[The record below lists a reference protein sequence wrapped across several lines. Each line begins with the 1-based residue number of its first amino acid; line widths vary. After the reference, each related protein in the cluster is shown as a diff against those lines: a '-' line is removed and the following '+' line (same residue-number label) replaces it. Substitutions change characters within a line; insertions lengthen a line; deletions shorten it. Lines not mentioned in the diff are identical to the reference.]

1 MEHKN
6 ATPYQVL
13 ARKYRP
19 DNFDS
24 LIGQDALVRTL
35 TNAIALNRLAHAFI
49 LTGVRGVGKT
59 STARI
64 LAKGLNCI
72 GLDGTSDATMHPC
85 NQCEPCKS
93 IQLGQ
98 HVDILEMDAASHTGV
113 DDIREIID
121 GSVYRPVSARY
132 KIYII
137 DEVHMLSKNAFN
149 ALLKTLEEPPEAVK
163 FIFATT
169 EIRKVPVTILSRC
182 QRFDLRRVPLELL
195 ITHLSKIA
203 AAEKINTEPEA
214 IRLLAYA
221 AGGSVRDSLSLL
233 DQASALGSNDIKLSV
248 VKNML
253 GHANADG
260 LLDLLQSCLD
270 GDIQTALTSLKNAV
284 DSGAEPEQIISDL
297 MDFTHQASLIAS
309 NSLIEEISES
319 AKEKLALLAKF
330 GIPRL
335 ARCWQILLKGHQ
347 EIKAAPRPEACAQML
362 IIRLSY
368 TSAMPTPSEILSKLP
383 EAPAPIDDSP
393 KPNNSHNAQQDTP
406 NNAQRN
412 NSRQNNS
419 ETDNLPSTTS
429 GPDDLAVNNGATIT
443 ALTHELSAERPSD
456 KIAPIAT
463 SPIIAPDTLSNA
475 NSQTRSSSF
484 KNLRDI
490 AEYCEQKG
498 ALILASDIRNHVELV
513 HLEACR
519 LEIHL
524 VKEASKDL
532 AGKIAQFLNSSTNQR
547 WIVSVSDKSGSPTLQ
562 KTDEIARQ
570 EKLSM
575 AAEHPIAKKVLEIFP
590 GATVTDV
597 ITPFDNEMPPSSTL
611 LAETDLIENPE
622 PDIFPEH
629 SNKPEL
635 SDKKEK
641 MYDA

>member
-248 VKNML
+248 VENML

-383 EAPAPIDDSP
+383 DAPAPIDDSP
-393 KPNNSHNAQQDTP
+393 KPNNSHNAQQNKP
-406 NNAQRN
+406 N

-419 ETDNLPSTTS
+419 DTDNLLGTTS

-513 HLEACR
+513 HLEACH

-547 WIVSVSDKSGSPTLQ
+547 WMVSVSDKSGSPTLQ

-597 ITPFDNEMPPSSTL
+597 ITPIENEMPSSSTL
-611 LAETDLIENPE
+611 IAEPDLIENPE

-629 SNKPEL
+629 SDKPEL

>member
-248 VKNML
+248 VENML

-383 EAPAPIDDSP
+383 DAPAPIDDSP
-393 KPNNSHNAQQDTP
+393 KPNNSHNAQQNKP
-406 NNAQRN
+406 N

-419 ETDNLPSTTS
+419 DTDNLLGTTS

-513 HLEACR
+513 HLEACH

-547 WIVSVSDKSGSPTLQ
+547 WMVSVSDKSGSPTLQ

-597 ITPFDNEMPPSSTL
+597 ITPIENEMPSSSTL
-611 LAETDLIENPE
+611 IAEPDLIENSE

-629 SNKPEL
+629 SDKPEL

>member
-1 MEHKN
+1 
-6 ATPYQVL
+6 VL

-85 NQCEPCKS
+85 NQCEPCES

-248 VKNML
+248 VENML

-383 EAPAPIDDSP
+383 DAPAPIDDSP
-393 KPNNSHNAQQDTP
+393 KPNNSHNAQQNKP
-406 NNAQRN
+406 N

-419 ETDNLPSTTS
+419 DTDNLLGTTS

-443 ALTHELSAERPSD
+443 ALPHELSAERPSD

-513 HLEACR
+513 HLEACH

-547 WIVSVSDKSGSPTLQ
+547 WMVSVSDKSGSPTLQ

-597 ITPFDNEMPPSSTL
+597 ITPIENEMPSSSTL
-611 LAETDLIENPE
+611 IAEPDLIENPE

-629 SNKPEL
+629 SDKPEL

>member
-6 ATPYQVL
+6 STPYQVL

-24 LIGQDALVRTL
+24 LIGQEALVRTL
-35 TNAIALNRLAHAFI
+35 TNAITLNRLAHAFI

-72 GLDGTSDATMHPC
+72 GLDGTSDANMHPC

-121 GSVYRPVSARY
+121 GSVYCPVSARY

-169 EIRKVPVTILSRC
+169 EIRKVPVTIISRC
-182 QRFDLRRVPLELL
+182 QRFDLRRVPLDLL
-195 ITHLSKIA
+195 VNHLSKIA
-203 AAEKINTEPEA
+203 HAEKINFELEA

-233 DQASALGSNDIKLSV
+233 DQASALGANDIKLSV
-248 VKNML
+248 VENML

-260 LLDLLQSCLD
+260 LLDLLKSSLD

-284 DSGAEPEQIISDL
+284 DSGSEPEQIISDL
-297 MDFTHQASLIAS
+297 MDSTHQASLIAS

-319 AKEKLALLAKF
+319 AKEKLSLLAKH

-368 TSAMPTPSEILSKLP
+368 TSSMPTPSEILSKLP
-383 EAPAPIDDSP
+383 DTPSPIDDSP
-393 KPNNSHNAQQDTP
+393 KSNNTNDSK
-406 NNAQRN
+406 
-412 NSRQNNS
+412 
-419 ETDNLPSTTS
+419 TDNLSRTTS

-443 ALTHELSAERPSD
+443 ALNHDMRAEQPHD
-456 KIAPIAT
+456 KTAPIAT
-463 SPIIAPDTLSNA
+463 SPIIAPNTPSNA

-484 KNLRDI
+484 ENLQDI

-513 HLEACR
+513 HLEACH

-524 VKEASKDL
+524 VKDASKDL
-532 AGKIAQFLNSSTNQR
+532 ASKIAQFLNSSTNQR
-547 WIVSVSDKSGSPTLQ
+547 WMVSVSDKSGSLTLQ
-562 KTDEIARQ
+562 KTEEIAKQ

-597 ITPFDNEMPPSSTL
+597 ITPIENEMPSSSTP

-629 SNKPEL
+629 SDNQEL
-635 SDKKEK
+635 LDRKVK

>member
-1 MEHKN
+1 M
-6 ATPYQVL
+6 
-13 ARKYRP
+13 
-19 DNFDS
+19 
-24 LIGQDALVRTL
+24 RTL

-121 GSVYRPVSARY
+121 GSVYRPVSARF

-248 VKNML
+248 VENML
-253 GHANADG
+253 GHANADR

-270 GDIQTALTSLKNAV
+270 GNIQTALTSLKNAV

-383 EAPAPIDDSP
+383 DAPSPIDDSP
-393 KPNNSHNAQQDTP
+393 KSNNSHNAQ
-406 NNAQRN
+406 
-412 NSRQNNS
+412 QNNS
-419 ETDNLPSTTS
+419 ETDNLSGTTS
-429 GPDDLAVNNGATIT
+429 APNDLAINNGATVT
-443 ALTHELSAERPSD
+443 ALTHELNAERPSD

-475 NSQTRSSSF
+475 NSQTGSSSF

-490 AEYCEQKG
+490 AEYCDQEG

-513 HLEACR
+513 HLEGCH

-524 VKEASKDL
+524 VKEASKEL

-547 WIVSVSDKSGSPTLQ
+547 WMVSVSDKSGSPTLQ

-575 AAEHPIAKKVLEIFP
+575 AAENPIAKKVLEIFP
-590 GATVTDV
+590 GAKVTDV
-597 ITPFDNEMPPSSTL
+597 ITPIDNEMPLSSTL

>member
-35 TNAIALNRLAHAFI
+35 TNAIALNRIAHAFI

-72 GLDGTSDATMHPC
+72 GLDGTSNATMHPC

-182 QRFDLRRVPLELL
+182 QRFDLRRVPLDLL

-248 VKNML
+248 VENML

-319 AKEKLALLAKF
+319 AKDKLVILAKF

-368 TSAMPTPSEILSKLP
+368 TSAMPTPSEILSNLP
-383 EAPAPIDDSP
+383 DAPSPIDDSP
-393 KPNNSHNAQQDTP
+393 KSNNSHNSQ
-406 NNAQRN
+406 
-412 NSRQNNS
+412 QNNS
-419 ETDNLPSTTS
+419 ETDNLSGTTS
-429 GPDDLAVNNGATIT
+429 GPNDLAVNNGATIT

-456 KIAPIAT
+456 KIAPIAI
-463 SPIIAPDTLSNA
+463 SPIIAPDTISNV
-475 NSQTRSSSF
+475 NSQAGSSSF

-490 AEYCEQKG
+490 AEHCEQEG

-513 HLEACR
+513 HLEACH

-547 WIVSVSDKSGSPTLQ
+547 WMVSVSDKSGSPTLQ

-597 ITPFDNEMPPSSTL
+597 ITPIENEMPSSSTL
-611 LAETDLIENPE
+611 IAEPDLIENPE

-629 SNKPEL
+629 SDKPEL

>member
-35 TNAIALNRLAHAFI
+35 TNAIALNRIAHAFI

-72 GLDGTSDATMHPC
+72 GLDGTSNATMHPC

-182 QRFDLRRVPLELL
+182 QRFDLRRVPLDLL

-248 VKNML
+248 VENML

-319 AKEKLALLAKF
+319 AKEKLAILAKF

-368 TSAMPTPSEILSKLP
+368 TSAMPTPSEILSNLP
-383 EAPAPIDDSP
+383 DAPSPIDDSP
-393 KPNNSHNAQQDTP
+393 KSNNSHNSQ
-406 NNAQRN
+406 
-412 NSRQNNS
+412 QNNS
-419 ETDNLPSTTS
+419 ETDNLSGTTS
-429 GPDDLAVNNGATIT
+429 GPNDLAVNNGATIT
-443 ALTHELSAERPSD
+443 ALTHKLSAERPSN
-456 KIAPIAT
+456 KIAPIAI
-463 SPIIAPDTLSNA
+463 SPIIAPDTISNV
-475 NSQTRSSSF
+475 NSQAGSSSF

-490 AEYCEQKG
+490 AEHCEQEG

-513 HLEACR
+513 HLEACH

-532 AGKIAQFLNSSTNQR
+532 AGKIAQFLNSSTNQK

-590 GATVTDV
+590 GAKVTDV
-597 ITPFDNEMPPSSTL
+597 ITPIDNEMPLSSTL

>member
-1 MEHKN
+1 MEYKN

-85 NQCEPCKS
+85 NQCEPCES

-248 VKNML
+248 VENML

-383 EAPAPIDDSP
+383 DAPAPIDDSP
-393 KPNNSHNAQQDTP
+393 KPNNSHNAQQNKP
-406 NNAQRN
+406 N

-419 ETDNLPSTTS
+419 DTDNLLGTTS

-513 HLEACR
+513 HLEACH

-547 WIVSVSDKSGSPTLQ
+547 WMVSVSDKSGSPTLQ

-590 GATVTDV
+590 GARVTDV
-597 ITPFDNEMPPSSTL
+597 ITPIENEMPSSSTL
-611 LAETDLIENPE
+611 IAEPDLIENPE

-629 SNKPEL
+629 SDKPEL

>member
-6 ATPYQVL
+6 AAPYQVL

-121 GSVYRPVSARY
+121 GSVYRPVSARF

-248 VKNML
+248 VENML
-253 GHANADG
+253 GHANADR

-270 GDIQTALTSLKNAV
+270 GNIQTALTSLKNAV

-383 EAPAPIDDSP
+383 DAPSPIDDSP
-393 KPNNSHNAQQDTP
+393 KLNSSHNA
-406 NNAQRN
+406 
-412 NSRQNNS
+412 RQNNS
-419 ETDNLPSTTS
+419 ETDNLSGTTS
-429 GPDDLAVNNGATIT
+429 GPNDLAVNNGATIT
-443 ALTHELSAERPSD
+443 ALTHELSTERPSD

-463 SPIIAPDTLSNA
+463 SPIIAPDTLSNT
-475 NSQTRSSSF
+475 NSQTGSSSF

-490 AEYCEQKG
+490 AEYCEQEG
-498 ALILASDIRNHVELV
+498 ALILASDIRNHVELI
-513 HLEACR
+513 HLEACH

-532 AGKIAQFLNSSTNQR
+532 AGKIAQFLNSSTNQK
-547 WIVSVSDKSGSPTLQ
+547 WMVSVSDKSGSPTLQ
-562 KTDEIARQ
+562 KADEIAKQ

-597 ITPFDNEMPPSSTL
+597 ITPIDNEMPLSSTL

>member
-6 ATPYQVL
+6 AAPYQVL

-121 GSVYRPVSARY
+121 GSVYRPVSARF

-248 VKNML
+248 VENML
-253 GHANADG
+253 GHANADR

-270 GDIQTALTSLKNAV
+270 GNIQTALTSLKNAV

-383 EAPAPIDDSP
+383 DAPSPIDDSP
-393 KPNNSHNAQQDTP
+393 KLNNSHNA
-406 NNAQRN
+406 
-412 NSRQNNS
+412 RQNNS
-419 ETDNLPSTTS
+419 EKDNLSGTTS
-429 GPDDLAVNNGATIT
+429 GPNDLAVNNGATIT
-443 ALTHELSAERPSD
+443 ALTHELSTERPSD

-463 SPIIAPDTLSNA
+463 SPIIAPDTLSNT
-475 NSQTRSSSF
+475 NSQTGSSSF

-490 AEYCEQKG
+490 TEYCEQEG
-498 ALILASDIRNHVELV
+498 ALILASDIRNHVELI
-513 HLEACR
+513 HLEACH

-532 AGKIAQFLNSSTNQR
+532 AGKIAQFLNSSTNQK
-547 WIVSVSDKSGSPTLQ
+547 WMVSVSDKSGSPTLQ
-562 KTDEIARQ
+562 KADEIAKQ

-597 ITPFDNEMPPSSTL
+597 ITPIDNEMPLSSTL

>member
-1 MEHKN
+1 MEYKN

-19 DNFDS
+19 NNFDS
-24 LIGQDALVRTL
+24 LIGQDTLVRTL
-35 TNAIALNRLAHAFI
+35 NNAIALNRLAHAFI

-64 LAKGLNCI
+64 LAKGLNCV
-72 GLDGTSDATMHPC
+72 GLDGISGATTQPC
-85 NQCEPCKS
+85 NYCEPCKS

-169 EIRKVPVTILSRC
+169 EIRKVPITILSRC
-182 QRFDLRRVPLELL
+182 QRFDLRRVPLNLL
-195 ITHLSKIA
+195 ITHLSEIA
-203 AAEKINTEPEA
+203 AAEKISTEPEA
-214 IRLLAYA
+214 IRMLAYA
-221 AGGSVRDSLSLL
+221 AEGSVRDSLSLL
-233 DQASALGSNDIKLSV
+233 DQASALGSND
-248 VKNML
+248 VKVSIVENML
-253 GHANADG
+253 GHANADS
-260 LLDLLQSCLD
+260 LLDLLKSCLTA
-270 GDIQTALTSLKNAV
+270 DIQTALTNLKNAINT
-284 DSGAEPEQIISDL
+284 GAEPEQIISDL

-309 NSLIEEISES
+309 DSLIEEISES
-319 AKEKLALLAKF
+319 SKEKLSLLAKF

-347 EIKAAPRPEACAQML
+347 EIRAAPRPEASAQML

-368 TSAMPTPSEILSKLP
+368 TSPMPTPSEILDKLP
-383 EAPAPIDDSP
+383 DTSLMTDNSLI
-393 KPNNSHNAQQDTP
+393 PNNSKA
-406 NNAQRN
+406 A
-412 NSRQNNS
+412 
-419 ETDNLPSTTS
+419 NLPSIASDARESAVSNGTTCTVLNQDMKAGQTPEKTS
-429 GPDDLAVNNGATIT
+429 TISKS
-443 ALTHELSAERPSD
+443 L
-456 KIAPIAT
+456 IIAT
-463 SPIIAPDTLSNA
+463 DTSSNTDR
-475 NSQTRSSSF
+475 QKHRSSF
-484 KNLRDI
+484 ENLRDI
-490 AEYCEQKG
+490 VEYCEKKG

-513 HLEACR
+513 HLEDYH
-519 LEIHL
+519 LKIHL
-524 VKEASKDL
+524 VKDASKDL
-532 AGKIAQFLNSSTNQR
+532 PGKIAQFLNISSKQR
-547 WIVSVSDKSGSPTLQ
+547 WIVSVSDKSNSQTLQ
-562 KTDEIARQ
+562 KMDEIAIQ
-570 EKLSM
+570 DKLST
-575 AAEHPIAKKVLEIFP
+575 ATKHPIAKKVLEIFP

-597 ITPFDNEMPPSSTL
+597 ITPIDNEMPLSSTL

-629 SNKPEL
+629 SDNPEL

>member
-35 TNAIALNRLAHAFI
+35 SNAIALNRIAHAFI

-72 GLDGTSDATMHPC
+72 GLDGTSNATMHPC

-182 QRFDLRRVPLELL
+182 QRFDLRRVPLDLL

-248 VKNML
+248 VENML

-319 AKEKLALLAKF
+319 AKDKLVILAKF

-362 IIRLSY
+362 IIRLSF

-383 EAPAPIDDSP
+383 DAPSSIDDSP
-393 KPNNSHNAQQDTP
+393 KSNNSHNSQ
-406 NNAQRN
+406 
-412 NSRQNNS
+412 QNNS
-419 ETDNLPSTTS
+419 ETDNLSGTTS
-429 GPDDLAVNNGATIT
+429 GPNDLAVNNGATIT
-443 ALTHELSAERPSD
+443 ASTHKLSAERPSN

-463 SPIIAPDTLSNA
+463 SPIIAPDTISNV
-475 NSQTRSSSF
+475 NSQAGSSSF

-490 AEYCEQKG
+490 AEHCEQEG

-513 HLEACR
+513 HLEACH

-547 WIVSVSDKSGSPTLQ
+547 WMVSVSDKSGSPTLQ
-562 KTDEIARQ
+562 KTDQIARQ

-590 GATVTDV
+590 GAKVTDV
-597 ITPFDNEMPPSSTL
+597 ITPIDNEMPLSSTL

>member
-1 MEHKN
+1 MENKN
-6 ATPYQVL
+6 ATPYKVL

-72 GLDGTSDATMHPC
+72 GLDGNSDATMHPC

-182 QRFDLRRVPLELL
+182 QRFDLRRVPLDLL

-248 VKNML
+248 VENML

-297 MDFTHQASLIAS
+297 MDFIHQASLIAS

-319 AKEKLALLAKF
+319 SKEKLVLLAKF

-347 EIKAAPRPEACAQML
+347 EIKAAPRPEASAQML

-368 TSAMPTPSEILSKLP
+368 TSAMPTPSEILNKLP
-383 EAPAPIDDSP
+383 AAPSPIDDSP
-393 KPNNSHNAQQDTP
+393 KPNNSHNSQPNTP
-406 NNAQRN
+406 NNLQ
-412 NSRQNNS
+412 QNNS
-419 ETDNLPSTTS
+419 ETDNLPGTTS

-443 ALTHELSAERPSD
+443 ALTHDMSAEHPSD
-456 KIAPIAT
+456 MTAPIAT

-484 KNLRDI
+484 ENLRDI
-490 AEYCEQKG
+490 AEYCEQEG

-513 HLEACR
+513 HLEACH

-524 VKEASKDL
+524 VKDASKDL
-532 AGKIAQFLNSSTNQR
+532 AGKIAQFLDSHTNQR
-547 WIVSVSDKSGSPTLQ
+547 WMVSVSDKSSSLTLQ
-562 KTDEIARQ
+562 KTDEIAKQ

-590 GATVTDV
+590 GAAVTDV
-597 ITPFDNEMPPSSTL
+597 ITPIENEMPSSSTL

-629 SNKPEL
+629 SDKPKL

>member
-1 MEHKN
+1 
-6 ATPYQVL
+6 
-13 ARKYRP
+13 
-19 DNFDS
+19 
-24 LIGQDALVRTL
+24 
-35 TNAIALNRLAHAFI
+35 
-49 LTGVRGVGKT
+49 
-59 STARI
+59 

-85 NQCEPCKS
+85 NQCEPCKL

-248 VKNML
+248 VENML

-383 EAPAPIDDSP
+383 DAPAPIDDSP
-393 KPNNSHNAQQDTP
+393 KPNNSHNAQQNKP
-406 NNAQRN
+406 N

-419 ETDNLPSTTS
+419 DTDNLLGTTS

-443 ALTHELSAERPSD
+443 ALTQELSAERPSD

-513 HLEACR
+513 HLEACH

-547 WIVSVSDKSGSPTLQ
+547 WMVSVSDKSGSPTLQ

-590 GATVTDV
+590 GARVTDV
-597 ITPFDNEMPPSSTL
+597 ITPIENEMPSSSTL
-611 LAETDLIENPE
+611 IAEPDLIENPE

-629 SNKPEL
+629 SDKPEL

>member
-85 NQCEPCKS
+85 NQCEPCES
-93 IQLGQ
+93 IKLGQ

-248 VKNML
+248 VENML

-383 EAPAPIDDSP
+383 DAPAPIDDSP
-393 KPNNSHNAQQDTP
+393 KPNNSHNAQQNKP
-406 NNAQRN
+406 N

-419 ETDNLPSTTS
+419 DTDNLLGTTS

-443 ALTHELSAERPSD
+443 ELTHDMSAERPSD

-513 HLEACR
+513 HLEACH

-547 WIVSVSDKSGSPTLQ
+547 WMVSVSDKSGSPTLQ

-597 ITPFDNEMPPSSTL
+597 ITPIENEMPSSSTL
-611 LAETDLIENPE
+611 IAEPDLIENPE

-629 SNKPEL
+629 SDKPEL

>member
-35 TNAIALNRLAHAFI
+35 TNAIALNRIAHAFI

-72 GLDGTSDATMHPC
+72 GLDGTSNATMHPC

-182 QRFDLRRVPLELL
+182 QRFDLRRVPLDLL

-214 IRLLAYA
+214 IRMLAYA

-248 VKNML
+248 VENML

-319 AKEKLALLAKF
+319 AKEKLAILAKF

-347 EIKAAPRPEACAQML
+347 EIKSAPRPEACAQML

-383 EAPAPIDDSP
+383 DAPSPIDDSP
-393 KPNNSHNAQQDTP
+393 KPNNSHNSQ
-406 NNAQRN
+406 
-412 NSRQNNS
+412 QNNS
-419 ETDNLPSTTS
+419 ETDNISGTTS
-429 GPDDLAVNNGATIT
+429 GPNDLAVNNGATIT
-443 ALTHELSAERPSD
+443 AFTHELSAERPSD

-463 SPIIAPDTLSNA
+463 SPIITPDTISNA
-475 NSQTRSSSF
+475 NSQTGSSSF

-490 AEYCEQKG
+490 AEFCEREG

-513 HLEACR
+513 RLEACH

-524 VKEASKDL
+524 VNGALKDL
-532 AGKIAQFLNSSTNQR
+532 AGKIAQFLNSSTNQK
-547 WIVSVSDKSGSPTLQ
+547 WMVSVSDKSGSPTLQ

-590 GATVTDV
+590 GAKVTDV
-597 ITPFDNEMPPSSTL
+597 ITPIDNEMPLSSTL
-611 LAETDLIENPE
+611 LAETDSIENPE

-629 SNKPEL
+629 SNKSEL

>member
-1 MEHKN
+1 MEYKN

-35 TNAIALNRLAHAFI
+35 TNAIALNRIAHAFI

-72 GLDGTSDATMHPC
+72 GLDGTSNATMHPC

-182 QRFDLRRVPLELL
+182 QRFDLRRVPLDLL

-248 VKNML
+248 VENML

-319 AKEKLALLAKF
+319 AKDKLVILAKF

-368 TSAMPTPSEILSKLP
+368 TSAMPTPSEILSNLP
-383 EAPAPIDDSP
+383 DAPSPIDDSP
-393 KPNNSHNAQQDTP
+393 KSNNSHNSQ
-406 NNAQRN
+406 
-412 NSRQNNS
+412 QNNS
-419 ETDNLPSTTS
+419 ETDNLSGTTS
-429 GPDDLAVNNGATIT
+429 GPNDLAVNNGATIT
-443 ALTHELSAERPSD
+443 ALTHKLSAERPSN
-456 KIAPIAT
+456 KIAPIAI
-463 SPIIAPDTLSNA
+463 SPIIAPDTISNV
-475 NSQTRSSSF
+475 NSQAGSSSF

-490 AEYCEQKG
+490 AEHCEQEG

-513 HLEACR
+513 HLEACH

-532 AGKIAQFLNSSTNQR
+532 AGKIAQFLNSSTNQK
-547 WIVSVSDKSGSPTLQ
+547 WMVSVSDKSGSPTLQ

-590 GATVTDV
+590 GAKVTDV
-597 ITPFDNEMPPSSTL
+597 ITPIDNEMPLSSTL

-622 PDIFPEH
+622 PDIFSEH

>member
-248 VKNML
+248 VENML

-383 EAPAPIDDSP
+383 DAPAPIDDSP
-393 KPNNSHNAQQDTP
+393 KPNNSHNAQQNKP
-406 NNAQRN
+406 N

-419 ETDNLPSTTS
+419 DTDNLLGTTS

-513 HLEACR
+513 HLEACH

-547 WIVSVSDKSGSPTLQ
+547 WMVSVSDKSGSPTLQ
-562 KTDEIARQ
+562 KTDEIGRQ

-597 ITPFDNEMPPSSTL
+597 ITPIENEMPSSSTL
-611 LAETDLIENPE
+611 IAEPDLIENSE

-629 SNKPEL
+629 SDKPEL

>member
-6 ATPYQVL
+6 STPYQVL

-35 TNAIALNRLAHAFI
+35 TNAIALNRIAHAFI

-72 GLDGTSDATMHPC
+72 GLDGTSGSSMHPC

-93 IQLGQ
+93 ILLGQ

-121 GSVYRPVSARY
+121 GSMYRPVSARY

-182 QRFDLRRVPLELL
+182 QRFDLRRIPLDLL
-195 ITHLSKIA
+195 INHLSKVA
-203 AAEKINTEPEA
+203 AAEKINADPEA
-214 IRLLAYA
+214 LRLLAYA

-233 DQASALGSNDIKLSV
+233 DQASALGSNH
-248 VKNML
+248 VKVSLVENML
-253 GHANADG
+253 GHANSNS
-260 LLDLLQSCLD
+260 LLDLLKSCLE
-270 GDIQTALTSLKNAV
+270 GDIQTALTTLKNAV
-284 DSGAEPEQIISDL
+284 DSGAEPEQVISDL

-309 NSLIEEISES
+309 NSLMGEISDS
-319 AKEKLALLAKF
+319 SKEKLSLLAKF

-347 EIKAAPRPEACAQML
+347 EIKAAPRPEASAQML

-368 TSAMPTPSEILSKLP
+368 TSPMPTPSEILSRLPNAPSPMDNNTKPSNPSSATYKPDKL
-383 EAPAPIDDSP
+383 D
-393 KPNNSHNAQQDTP
+393 K
-406 NNAQRN
+406 
-412 NSRQNNS
+412 
-419 ETDNLPSTTS
+419 
-429 GPDDLAVNNGATIT
+429 NNGANLEALNQDMRNKQPADKLETT
-443 ALTHELSAERPSD
+443 ANSPL
-456 KIAPIAT
+456 IAT
-463 SPIIAPDTLSNA
+463 EIPSKSNTQIASSP
-475 NSQTRSSSF
+475 F
-484 KNLRDI
+484 KDLRHI
-490 AEYCEQKG
+490 AEYCEQQG
-498 ALILASDIRNHVELV
+498 ALILASDIRSHVKLVRLEDCHLEIELV
-513 HLEACR
+513 KH
-519 LEIHL
+519 
-524 VKEASKDL
+524 ASEDL
-532 AGKIAQFLNSSTNQR
+532 PSKIAQFLNTNTTDR
-547 WIVSVSDKSGSPTLQ
+547 WLVSISDKSSSPTLQ

-570 EKLSM
+570 KRLSV
-575 AAEHPIAKKVLEIFP
+575 AAEHPLAKKVLETFP
-590 GATVTDV
+590 GAKVTDV
-597 ITPFDNEMPPSSTL
+597 ITPIELENKLSSEL
-611 LAETDLIENPE
+611 LAEIDFKENLE
-622 PDIFPEH
+622 PDIFLEH
-629 SNKPEL
+629 SDKAEL
-635 SDKKEK
+635 SYKKEE
-641 MYDA
+641 MHDA

>member
-85 NQCEPCKS
+85 NQCEPCES

-248 VKNML
+248 VENML

-383 EAPAPIDDSP
+383 DAPAPIDDSP
-393 KPNNSHNAQQDTP
+393 KPNNSHNAQQNKP
-406 NNAQRN
+406 N

-419 ETDNLPSTTS
+419 DTDNLLGTTS

-513 HLEACR
+513 HLEACH

-547 WIVSVSDKSGSPTLQ
+547 WMVSVSDKSGSPTLQ

-597 ITPFDNEMPPSSTL
+597 ITPIENEMPSSSTL
-611 LAETDLIENPE
+611 IAEPDLIENPE

-629 SNKPEL
+629 SDKPEL

>member
-1 MEHKN
+1 MENKN
-6 ATPYQVL
+6 ATPYKVL

-248 VKNML
+248 VENML

-383 EAPAPIDDSP
+383 DAPAPIDDSP
-393 KPNNSHNAQQDTP
+393 KPNNSHNAQQNKP
-406 NNAQRN
+406 N

-419 ETDNLPSTTS
+419 DTDNLLGTTS

-513 HLEACR
+513 HLEACH

>member
-6 ATPYQVL
+6 AAPYQVL

-121 GSVYRPVSARY
+121 GSVYRPVSARF

-248 VKNML
+248 VENML
-253 GHANADG
+253 GHANADR

-270 GDIQTALTSLKNAV
+270 GNIQTALTSLKNAV

-383 EAPAPIDDSP
+383 DAPSPIDDSP
-393 KPNNSHNAQQDTP
+393 KLNNSHNA
-406 NNAQRN
+406 
-412 NSRQNNS
+412 RQNNS
-419 ETDNLPSTTS
+419 ETDNLSGTTS
-429 GPDDLAVNNGATIT
+429 GPNDLAVNNGATIT
-443 ALTHELSAERPSD
+443 ALTHELSTERPSD

-463 SPIIAPDTLSNA
+463 SPIIAPDTLSNT
-475 NSQTRSSSF
+475 NSQTGSSSF

-490 AEYCEQKG
+490 AEYCEQEG
-498 ALILASDIRNHVELV
+498 ALILASDIRNHVELI
-513 HLEACR
+513 HLEACH

-532 AGKIAQFLNSSTNQR
+532 AGKIAQFLNSSTNQK
-547 WIVSVSDKSGSPTLQ
+547 WMVSVSDKSGSPTLQ
-562 KTDEIARQ
+562 KADEIAKQ

-597 ITPFDNEMPPSSTL
+597 ITPIDNEMPLSSTL

>member
-72 GLDGTSDATMHPC
+72 GLDGTSNATMHPC

-121 GSVYRPVSARY
+121 GSVYRPVSARF

-248 VKNML
+248 VENML
-253 GHANADG
+253 GHANADR

-270 GDIQTALTSLKNAV
+270 GNIQTALTSLKNAV

-383 EAPAPIDDSP
+383 DAPSPIDDSP
-393 KPNNSHNAQQDTP
+393 KLNNSHNA
-406 NNAQRN
+406 
-412 NSRQNNS
+412 RQNNS
-419 ETDNLPSTTS
+419 ETDNLSGTTS
-429 GPDDLAVNNGATIT
+429 GPNDLAVNNGATIT
-443 ALTHELSAERPSD
+443 ALTHELSTERPSD

-463 SPIIAPDTLSNA
+463 SPIIAPDTLSNT
-475 NSQTRSSSF
+475 NSQTGSSSF

-490 AEYCEQKG
+490 AEYCEQEG
-498 ALILASDIRNHVELV
+498 ALILASDIRNHVELI
-513 HLEACR
+513 HLEACH

-532 AGKIAQFLNSSTNQR
+532 AGKIAQFLNSSTNQK
-547 WIVSVSDKSGSPTLQ
+547 WMVSVSDKSGSPTLQ
-562 KTDEIARQ
+562 KADEIAKQ

-597 ITPFDNEMPPSSTL
+597 ITPIDNEMPLSSTL
-611 LAETDLIENPE
+611 LADTDLIENPE

>member
-1 MEHKN
+1 MENKN
-6 ATPYQVL
+6 ATPYKVL

-24 LIGQDALVRTL
+24 LIGQDALVCTL

-72 GLDGTSDATMHPC
+72 GLDGNSDATMHPC

-182 QRFDLRRVPLELL
+182 QRFDLRRVPLDLL

-248 VKNML
+248 VENML

-297 MDFTHQASLIAS
+297 MDFIHQASLIAS

-347 EIKAAPRPEACAQML
+347 EIKAAPRPEASAQML

-383 EAPAPIDDSP
+383 DAPAPIDDSP
-393 KPNNSHNAQQDTP
+393 KPNNSHNAQQNKP
-406 NNAQRN
+406 N

-419 ETDNLPSTTS
+419 DTDNLLGTTS

-513 HLEACR
+513 HLEACH

-547 WIVSVSDKSGSPTLQ
+547 WMVSVSDKSGSPTLQ
-562 KTDEIARQ
+562 KADEIAKQ

-590 GATVTDV
+590 GARVTDV
-597 ITPFDNEMPPSSTL
+597 ITPIENEMPSSSTL

-629 SNKPEL
+629 SDKPKL

>member
-6 ATPYQVL
+6 AAPYQVL

-121 GSVYRPVSARY
+121 GSVYRPVSARF

-182 QRFDLRRVPLELL
+182 QRFDLRRVPLDLL

-233 DQASALGSNDIKLSV
+233 DQASALGSNDIKISV
-248 VKNML
+248 VENML

-309 NSLIEEISES
+309 NSLIEEISDS

-383 EAPAPIDDSP
+383 DAPSPIDDSP
-393 KPNNSHNAQQDTP
+393 KLNNSHNA
-406 NNAQRN
+406 
-412 NSRQNNS
+412 RQNNS
-419 ETDNLPSTTS
+419 EKDNLSGTTS
-429 GPDDLAVNNGATIT
+429 GPNDLAVNNGATIT
-443 ALTHELSAERPSD
+443 ALTHELSTERPSD

-463 SPIIAPDTLSNA
+463 SPIIAPDTLSNT
-475 NSQTRSSSF
+475 NSQTGSSSF

-490 AEYCEQKG
+490 TEYCEQEG
-498 ALILASDIRNHVELV
+498 ALILASDIRNHVELI
-513 HLEACR
+513 HLEACH

-532 AGKIAQFLNSSTNQR
+532 AGKIAQFLNSSTNQK
-547 WIVSVSDKSGSPTLQ
+547 WMVSVSDKSGSPTLQ
-562 KTDEIARQ
+562 KADEIAKQ

-597 ITPFDNEMPPSSTL
+597 ITPIDNEMPLSSTL

>member
-248 VKNML
+248 VENML

-383 EAPAPIDDSP
+383 DAPAPIDDSP
-393 KPNNSHNAQQDTP
+393 KPNNSHNAQQNKP
-406 NNAQRN
+406 N

-419 ETDNLPSTTS
+419 DTDNLLGTTS

-463 SPIIAPDTLSNA
+463 SPIIDTLSNA

-513 HLEACR
+513 HLEACH

-547 WIVSVSDKSGSPTLQ
+547 WMVSVSDKSGSPTLQ

-597 ITPFDNEMPPSSTL
+597 ITPIENEMPSSSTL
-611 LAETDLIENPE
+611 IAEPDLIENPE

-629 SNKPEL
+629 SDKPEL

>member
-1 MEHKN
+1 
-6 ATPYQVL
+6 
-13 ARKYRP
+13 
-19 DNFDS
+19 
-24 LIGQDALVRTL
+24 
-35 TNAIALNRLAHAFI
+35 
-49 LTGVRGVGKT
+49 
-59 STARI
+59 
-64 LAKGLNCI
+64 
-72 GLDGTSDATMHPC
+72 
-85 NQCEPCKS
+85 
-93 IQLGQ
+93 
-98 HVDILEMDAASHTGV
+98 
-113 DDIREIID
+113 
-121 GSVYRPVSARY
+121 
-132 KIYII
+132 
-137 DEVHMLSKNAFN
+137 
-149 ALLKTLEEPPEAVK
+149 
-163 FIFATT
+163 
-169 EIRKVPVTILSRC
+169 
-182 QRFDLRRVPLELL
+182 
-195 ITHLSKIA
+195 
-203 AAEKINTEPEA
+203 
-214 IRLLAYA
+214 
-221 AGGSVRDSLSLL
+221 
-233 DQASALGSNDIKLSV
+233 
-248 VKNML
+248 ML

-297 MDFTHQASLIAS
+297 MDFIHQASLIAS

-383 EAPAPIDDSP
+383 DAPAPIDDSP
-393 KPNNSHNAQQDTP
+393 KPNNSHNAQQNKP
-406 NNAQRN
+406 N

-419 ETDNLPSTTS
+419 DTDNLLGTTS

-513 HLEACR
+513 HLEACH

-547 WIVSVSDKSGSPTLQ
+547 WMVSVSDKSGSPTLQ

-597 ITPFDNEMPPSSTL
+597 ITPIENEMPSSSTL
-611 LAETDLIENPE
+611 IAEPDLIENPE

-629 SNKPEL
+629 SDKPEL

>member
-72 GLDGTSDATMHPC
+72 GLDGTSNATMHPC
-85 NQCEPCKS
+85 NQCEPCRS

-182 QRFDLRRVPLELL
+182 QRFDLRRVPLDLL

-248 VKNML
+248 VENML

-309 NSLIEEISES
+309 NSLIEEISDS

-368 TSAMPTPSEILSKLP
+368 TSNMPTPSEILSKLP
-383 EAPAPIDDSP
+383 DAPSPIDDSP
-393 KPNNSHNAQQDTP
+393 KLNNSHNA
-406 NNAQRN
+406 
-412 NSRQNNS
+412 RQNKS
-419 ETDNLPSTTS
+419 ETDNLSGTTS
-429 GPDDLAVNNGATIT
+429 GPNDLAVNNGATIT
-443 ALTHELSAERPSD
+443 ALIHELSAERPSD
-456 KIAPIAT
+456 KIAPITT
-463 SPIIAPDTLSNA
+463 SPIIVSDTPSDA
-475 NSQTRSSSF
+475 NSQTGSLSF

-490 AEYCEQKG
+490 AEYCEQEG
-498 ALILASDIRNHVELV
+498 ALILASDIRNHVELI
-513 HLEACR
+513 HLEACH

-532 AGKIAQFLNSSTNQR
+532 VDKIAQFLNSSTNQR
-547 WIVSVSDKSGSPTLQ
+547 WMVSVSDKSGSPTLQ

-575 AAEHPIAKKVLEIFP
+575 AAEHPISKKVLEIFP

-597 ITPFDNEMPPSSTL
+597 ITPIDNEMPLSSTL

>member
-35 TNAIALNRLAHAFI
+35 TNAIALNRIAHAFI

-72 GLDGTSDATMHPC
+72 GLDGTSNATMHPC

-182 QRFDLRRVPLELL
+182 QRFDLRRVPLDLL

-248 VKNML
+248 VENML

-319 AKEKLALLAKF
+319 AKEKLAILAKF

-383 EAPAPIDDSP
+383 DATSPIDDSP
-393 KPNNSHNAQQDTP
+393 KPNNSHNSQ
-406 NNAQRN
+406 
-412 NSRQNNS
+412 QNNS
-419 ETDNLPSTTS
+419 ETDNLSGTTS
-429 GPDDLAVNNGATIT
+429 GPNDLAVNNGATIT
-443 ALTHELSAERPSD
+443 ALTHKLSAERPSN
-456 KIAPIAT
+456 KIAPIAI
-463 SPIIAPDTLSNA
+463 SPIIAPDTISNV
-475 NSQTRSSSF
+475 NSQAGSSSF

-490 AEYCEQKG
+490 AEHCEQEG

-513 HLEACR
+513 HLEACH

-547 WIVSVSDKSGSPTLQ
+547 WMVSVSDKSGSPTLQ
-562 KTDEIARQ
+562 KTVEIARQ

-590 GATVTDV
+590 GAKVTDV
-597 ITPFDNEMPPSSTL
+597 ITPIDNEMPLSSTL

>member
-1 MEHKN
+1 MEYKN

-85 NQCEPCKS
+85 NQCEPCES

-203 AAEKINTEPEA
+203 AAEKMNTEPEA

-248 VKNML
+248 VENML

-383 EAPAPIDDSP
+383 DAPAPIDDSP
-393 KPNNSHNAQQDTP
+393 KPNNSHNAQQNKP
-406 NNAQRN
+406 N

-419 ETDNLPSTTS
+419 DTDNLLGTTS

-443 ALTHELSAERPSD
+443 ALPHELSAERPSD

-513 HLEACR
+513 HLEACH

-547 WIVSVSDKSGSPTLQ
+547 WMVSVSDKSGSPTLQ

-597 ITPFDNEMPPSSTL
+597 ITPIENEMPSSSTL
-611 LAETDLIENPE
+611 IAEPDLIENPE

-629 SNKPEL
+629 SDKPEL